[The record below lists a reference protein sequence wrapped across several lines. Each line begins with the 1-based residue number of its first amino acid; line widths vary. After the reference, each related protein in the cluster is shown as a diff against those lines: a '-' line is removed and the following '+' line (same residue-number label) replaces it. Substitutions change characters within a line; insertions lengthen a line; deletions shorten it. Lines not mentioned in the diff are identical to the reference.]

1 MGGSRNRQTQNTTTQ
16 STNTYGYQTPPDTSD
31 IAAVRGFQFSHDPR
45 VPYSFARAME
55 RARDTYANPLGA
67 NTTQAIRD
75 ASLRATSE
83 DLGQQEAQAYAE
95 EGRSLQGLDFARLM
109 DVANLTQP
117 RLVQTGGTSTSSGTA
132 QSQSGGGLLNPLI
145 QGGSAIGSALLL

>member
-1 MGGSRNRQTQNTTTQ
+1 MGGSRNRQQQQSTTQ
-16 STNTYGYQTPPDTSD
+16 STNTYGFLPPPNTGD
-31 IAAVRGFQFSHDPR
+31 IDAVRNFQFSHDPR
-45 VPYSFARAME
+45 VPYSFGRAME

-67 NTTQAIRD
+67 NSTQAIRD

-109 DVANLTQP
+109 DIANLTQP
-117 RLVQTGGTSTSSGTA
+117 RLVQTGGTSSSSGTA
-132 QSQSGGGLLNPLI
+132 SGSTSQNPLNSI
-145 QGGSAIGSALLL
+145 VQGGSAIGSALIL

>member
-1 MGGSRNRQTQNTTTQ
+1 MGGSRQRQQTTSNT
-16 STNTYGYQTPPDTSD
+16 TNTYGYQTPPSTPD
-31 IAAVRGFQFSHDPR
+31 IDAVRGFQFSHDPR
-45 VPYSFARAME
+45 VPYSFGRAME

-95 EGRSLQGLDFARLM
+95 EGRALQGLDFARLM

-117 RLVQTGGTSTSSGTA
+117 RLVQTGGTTTSQGTA
-132 QSQSGGGLLNPLI
+132 QSGGGLLNPLV